1 MGTCIPN
8 PENLF
13 LCSLA
18 SWTLAAQLNALPGA
32 DGASVT
38 YTYQASMAKESGSD
52 ISEKEAQG
60 VEKATLQSTSFVMTQ
75 TVHEDAKECIE
86 NTRQVIEDCP
96 DPVGDTVRGIVDAA
110 IPMIGTLV
118 KALPLIGMFA
128 DPLAAVADAFW
139 GIFGKKTECD
149 PVTITESI
157 SNCVN
162 HGTSSSSSEENK
174 KEQRIAHDFITEEV
188 KKLSESVVSGEKT
201 SCTVVAPPGVT
212 IWQLYLHTPAAEKL
226 GSVNSRLCI
235 FCMTWG
241 SRPQDPP
248 NSGICGS
255 TGSATNAIGV
265 SGADT
270 MYRLPHLLW
279 LVGFAIP

>member
-1 MGTCIPN
+1 M
-8 PENLF
+8 
-13 LCSLA
+13 
-18 SWTLAAQLNALPGA
+18 
-32 DGASVT
+32 
-38 YTYQASMAKESGSD
+38 
-52 ISEKEAQG
+52 
-60 VEKATLQSTSFVMTQ
+60 
-75 TVHEDAKECIE
+75 
-86 NTRQVIEDCP
+86 
-96 DPVGDTVRGIVDAA
+96 
-110 IPMIGTLV
+110 
-118 KALPLIGMFA
+118 
-128 DPLAAVADAFW
+128 
-139 GIFGKKTECD
+139 
-149 PVTITESI
+149 
-157 SNCVN
+157 
-162 HGTSSSSSEENK
+162 
-174 KEQRIAHDFITEEV
+174 

-241 SRPQDPP
+241 SHPQDPP

-265 SGADT
+265 SGADM